1 MIVGVSTIEIYIPQ
15 STSLKEKR
23 KILNRIKSR
32 IKNKFNVSISE
43 VGYIDKWQRAL
54 LGVSTVSN
62 STRMVDSVLS
72 GVLREI
78 GSDLRVEIID
88 YKMDIRV

>member
-23 KILNRIKSR
+23 KILNGIKSR